1 MPKGMRFVLAALLL
15 GALVAPAD
23 ASAQPTLRYTGPAA
37 SIVRGAPLTFAVET
51 AAAPGTVTV
60 RVAGALETG
69 ADGLLTGAD
78 GTWLDAPA
86 APLASGLL
94 GWTVPRSSVL
104 RQRPGTYYWQAFVPG
119 DPAQLVGPVQK
130 LDVTLPAADRGRGRL
145 FPRLGRRGSARFLLS
160 TANLPTTVSRGR
172 FRTLARATA
181 ARWGLRAGGR
191 TRLTAGVQDGHD
203 VAGFSPDVPAGVL
216 GLETDFTRGGR
227 VTEQDLALNPAE
239 DWAAGP
245 GYPGL
250 GQIDLESV
258 LLHELGHMAGN
269 KRHRALCT
277 NSPMVVALGA
287 GEWWRGPR
295 DHWFDQCSGAV
306 ATAATAASVSGLLE
320 HRVIPVD

>member
-1 MPKGMRFVLAALLL
+1 MRFVLAALLL
-15 GALVAPAD
+15 GALVAPAG
-23 ASAQPTLRYTGPAA
+23 ASAQPTLRYTAPAA
-37 SIVRGAPLTFAVET
+37 SIARGAPLTFAVQAT
-51 AAAPGTVTV
+51 AAPDTVTV

-69 ADGLLTGAD
+69 ADGLLTGPD

-86 APLASGLL
+86 TPLASGLL

-119 DPAQLVGPVQK
+119 EPPQLVGPVQK
-130 LDVTLPAADRGRGRL
+130 LEVTLPAADRGRGRL
-145 FPRLGRRGSARFLLS
+145 FPRFGRRGSARFLLS
-160 TANLPTTVSRGR
+160 AANLPATVSRAR
-172 FRTLARATA
+172 FRRLARTTA
-181 ARWGLRAGGR
+181 ARWALHAAGW

-227 VTEQDLALNPAE
+227 VIEQDLALNPAE

-245 GYPGL
+245 AYPRL
-250 GQIDLESV
+250 TQIDLESV

-269 KRHRALCT
+269 KRHRSVCT

-295 DHWFDQCSGAV
+295 DHWFGQCSGAV
-306 ATAATAASVSGLLE
+306 AAAATAASAPGLLA
-320 HRVIPVD
+320 HRVVPVD

>member
-1 MPKGMRFVLAALLL
+1 MPVVMRFVLAALVL
-15 GALVAPAD
+15 GALAAPAG
-23 ASAQPTLRYTGPAA
+23 ASAQPTLRYAAPAA
-37 SIVRGAPLTFAVET
+37 SIARGAPLTFAVQT
-51 AAAPGTVTV
+51 TAAPGAVTV

-78 GTWLDAPA
+78 GTWLDAQA
-86 APLASGLL
+86 APLASGLI

-119 DPAQLVGPVQK
+119 EPPQLVGPVQK
-130 LDVTLPAADRGRGRL
+130 LQVTLPPGDRGRGRL
-145 FPRLGRRGSARFLLS
+145 FPRFGRRGSARFLES
-160 TANLPTTVSRGR
+160 MANLPATVSRTR

-181 ARWGLRAGGR
+181 ARWGLRAAGW
-191 TRLTAGVQDGHD
+191 TRLTAGARDGYD

-227 VTEQDLALNPAE
+227 VIEQDLALNPDE

-245 GYPGL
+245 AYPRL
-250 GQIDLESV
+250 TQIDLESV

-269 KRHRALCT
+269 KRHRAVCT

-295 DHWFDQCSGAV
+295 DHWFGQCTGAV
-306 ATAATAASVSGLLE
+306 AAAATAASAPGLLA
-320 HRVIPVD
+320 HRVVPVD